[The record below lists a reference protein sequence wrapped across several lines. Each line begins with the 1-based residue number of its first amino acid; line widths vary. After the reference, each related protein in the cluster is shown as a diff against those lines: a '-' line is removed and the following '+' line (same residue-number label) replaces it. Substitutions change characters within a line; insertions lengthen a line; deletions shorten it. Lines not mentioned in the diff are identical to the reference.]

1 MVGGRVGRP
10 GMPKVAFAH
19 PGGSPSCDEF
29 GAGNAEKTFAMS
41 SGVRDSILGFL
52 KAGDCV
58 SDVEKN
64 GSSEIAPDPS
74 SVADGGVGDGGV

>member
-1 MVGGRVGRP
+1 MVGERAGRP

-19 PGGSPSCDEF
+19 PGTSPNCDEL
-29 GAGNAEKTFAMS
+29 GAANAEKTFAVS
-41 SGVRDSILGFL
+41 SGARDSILGSL

-58 SDVEKN
+58 SEVEKN